1 MRSLSKT
8 LGLLALAG
16 TIVPAALFMFKLMPL
31 EMMKAVMLASTL
43 VWFATA
49 PLWIGRN
56 SEEG

>member
-1 MRSLSKT
+1 MRPLAKT

-31 EMMKAVMLASTL
+31 EIVKAVMLAATV
-43 VWFATA
+43 VWFVTA

-56 SEEG
+56 QE